1 MRPLG
6 PTLALLLAAVLLGT
20 TIALGG
26 AHGAGPGTSFGVSA
40 SATPAYGPG
49 PLLVQFTAT
58 ETGGTP
64 TGYNWS
70 FGDGTFLNGTSGG
83 FADPTHLY
91 EAPGEYAALV
101 LVHEGT
107 DSASAKVYVHVLSE
121 TLSVAVSATP
131 LAGVA
136 PLTVAFSGSVTGGT
150 GTYVELRWTFGN
162 GATGSGSSVQY
173 TYADPGHYY
182 AEFTVEDSNGS
193 EADAGVWVNATA
205 ADAPAKSNGLTGL
218 GALGWGLVGFAIGVG
233 VAVLLIP
240 LRAWLAGRR
249 EPGDAADG
257 PSPPGPPTAPPASPS
272 PVGVPSAA
280 PPAHDRGSGETL
292 RTSQRLLIHL
302 AGQGTLGP
310 YDVAVPGM
318 TQAGIGEALGV
329 RQNSL
334 TNVLRRLADAGLLEV
349 ELRHVKGQPRRLK
362 VYRLTARGQ
371 ILARELRQR
380 PPPRGGA

>member
-6 PTLALLLAAVLLGT
+6 PTLALLVAVVVLGGPLALV
-20 TIALGG
+20 G
-26 AHGAGPGTSFGVSA
+26 AHGAGPGAPFGVSA

-58 ETGGTP
+58 ETGGAP

-70 FGDGTFLNGTSGG
+70 FGDGTFLNGTSSG

-91 EAPGEYAALV
+91 EAPGEYAAV
-101 LVHEGT
+101 VRVSEGT
-107 DSASAKVYVHVLSE
+107 ASASATVYVHVLSE

-131 LAGVA
+131 VSGVA
-136 PLTVAFSGSVTGGT
+136 PLTVTFNGSITGGT
-150 GTYVELRWTFGN
+150 GTYVELRWTFGD

-173 TYADPGHYY
+173 TYTSPGHYY
-182 AEFTVEDSNGS
+182 AELTVEDSNGS

-205 ADAPAKSNGLTGL
+205 ADAPATSDSLTEL
-218 GALGWGLVGFAIGVG
+218 GAFGWGLVGFAIGVG
-233 VAVLLIP
+233 VALLLIP
-240 LRAWLAGRR
+240 LRAWIAGRR
-249 EPGDAADG
+249 EPEEAVEDVPASGPPAAAPQP
-257 PSPPGPPTAPPASPS
+257 PSPLGVAPGPLPPP
-272 PVGVPSAA
+272 
-280 PPAHDRGSGETL
+280 DRGPAGTL

-349 ELRHVKGQPRRLK
+349 ELRHVTGQPRRLK

-371 ILARELRQR
+371 ILARELRHR
-380 PPPRGGA
+380 PPPRAGV